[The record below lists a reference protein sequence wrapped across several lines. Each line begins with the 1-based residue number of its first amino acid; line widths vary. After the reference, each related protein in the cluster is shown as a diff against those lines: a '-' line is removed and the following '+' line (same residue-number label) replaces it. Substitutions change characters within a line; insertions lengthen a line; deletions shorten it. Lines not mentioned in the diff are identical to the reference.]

1 MSVILTSLTVSGSA
15 TILALLIGLPL
26 ASWCSKHQSESL
38 NWLKIMIRTL
48 YGLPPVV
55 AGVAVYLA
63 LSRKGPFG
71 GLELLFT
78 IEGMIIA
85 QTVLILPLIWGL
97 SWTAFDKIP
106 KEVLETHSLLGTKN
120 MMVSRLREA
129 KVGIISAILVGFG
142 RAIAEVGAVMV
153 VGGNIAGKTRVMTTS
168 IVLDTQQGDL
178 DSALMSGGLL
188 LLIALFASGLALKLE
203 VQRFGSKNY
212 SERAPIF
219 KQYNANIIVENL
231 NWKVDDKLILNDIS
245 VLSPKKC
252 NAILGAS
259 GSGKS
264 SLLRHIAGL
273 IVSDSV
279 KVKGKIMMVHQRP
292 VILHGS
298 VLQNICHAGVE
309 VEEGMWWLKQVNLE
323 TLRNKSPKTL
333 SGGEKQRLA
342 LVRALASQPD
352 ILLLDEFTASLDG
365 SNVEMM
371 ERLVQNHLDR
381 GAIIF
386 LATHNS
392 LQAKRLSKQ
401 IIILDEG
408 KVVTE
413 KDVPQSLLNGSWLG

>member
-106 KEVLETHSLLGTKN
+106 KEVLETYGLLGTKN
-120 MMVSRLREA
+120 MMLCRLQEA
-129 KVGIISAILVGFG
+129 KVGIISAVLVGFG
-142 RAIAEVGAVMV
+142 RAIAEVGAVMI

-168 IVLDTQQGDL
+168 IVLDAQQGNL

-203 VQRFGSKNY
+203 IERFGSKNY
-212 SERAPIF
+212 SEKAPIF
-219 KQYNANIIVENL
+219 KQHSANVVVDHL
-231 NWKVDDKLILNDIS
+231 NWKVDKKLILNDVS
-245 VLSPKKC
+245 VISPKKC
-252 NAILGAS
+252 SAILGAS

-264 SLLRHIAGL
+264 SLLRHIAGF
-273 IVSDSV
+273 IDSDSV
-279 KVKGKIMMVHQRP
+279 EVEGKIMMVHQRP

-309 VEEGMWWLKQVNLE
+309 SEEAMWWLKQVNLE
-323 TLRNKSPKTL
+323 TLKNKSPKTL

-371 ERLVQNHLDR
+371 ERLVDNHLDR
-381 GAIIF
+381 GAMVF

-401 IIILDEG
+401 IIILDDG

-413 KDVPQSLLNGSWLG
+413 KDVPQSLLDGAWLG

>member
-1 MSVILTSLTVSGSA
+1 MTVILTSLAVSGTA
-15 TILALLIGLPL
+15 TVLALVIGLPL

-55 AGVAVYLA
+55 VGVVVYLA

-85 QTVLILPLIWGL
+85 QTLLILPLIWGL
-97 SWTAFDKIP
+97 SWTALDKIP
-106 KEVLETHSLLGTKN
+106 KEVLETHSLLATKN
-120 MMVSRLREA
+120 MMMIRFQEA
-129 KVGIISAILVGFG
+129 RVGIISAVLVGFG
-142 RAIAEVGAVMV
+142 RAIAEVGAVMI

-168 IVLDTQQGDL
+168 IVLDTQQGNL
-178 DSALMSGGLL
+178 DSALVSGGLL

-203 VQRFGSKNY
+203 LESYPSKKY

-219 KQYNANIIVENL
+219 KQYSANVVVENL
-231 NWKVDDKLILNDIS
+231 NWKIDNKFILNNINMS
-245 VLSPKKC
+245 SPKKC
-252 NAILGAS
+252 CAILGSS

-264 SLLRHIAGL
+264 SLLRHVAGF
-273 IVSDSV
+273 INSDSV
-279 KVKGKIMMVHQRP
+279 KVEGKIMIVHQRP
-292 VILHGS
+292 VILYGS
-298 VLQNICHAGVE
+298 VLQNICHAGVD
-309 VEEGMWWLKQVNLE
+309 VEEAVWWLKQVNLE
-323 TLRNKSPKTL
+323 SLRDKSPKTL

-352 ILLLDEFTASLDG
+352 ILLLDEFTSSLDG
-365 SNVEMM
+365 VNVEMM
-371 ERLVQNHLDR
+371 EGLVRNHLDR
-381 GAIIF
+381 GAMVF

-401 IIILDEG
+401 TIILDCG
-408 KVVTE
+408 KVVSE
-413 KDVPQSLLNGSWLG
+413 DDVPQSLLNGSWLG

>member
-1 MSVILTSLTVSGSA
+1 M
-15 TILALLIGLPL
+15 LALLIGLPL
-26 ASWCSKHQSESL
+26 ASWCSKYQSNSL
-38 NWLKIMIRTL
+38 NWLKVLIRTL

-71 GLELLFT
+71 GFELLFT
-78 IEGMIIA
+78 LEGMIIA
-85 QTVLILPLIWGL
+85 QTILILPLIWGL

-106 KEVLETHSLLGTKN
+106 KEVVETHGLLGTKN
-120 MMVSRLREA
+120 MMISRLKEA
-129 KVGIISAILVGFG
+129 RAGIISAILVGFG
-142 RAIAEVGAVMV
+142 RAIAEVGAVMI

-168 IVLDTQQGDL
+168 IVLDTQQGNL

-203 VQRFGSKNY
+203 KQKFSLKNY
-212 SERAPIF
+212 SEKEPIF
-219 KQYNANIIVENL
+219 KQHSANIIVENL
-231 NWKVDDKLILNDIS
+231 DWKIDNKLILNNVS

-252 NAILGAS
+252 NAILGSS

-264 SLLRHIAGL
+264 SLLRHIAGF
-273 IVSDSV
+273 INSNSV
-279 KVKGKIMMVHQRP
+279 QVKGKIMMVHQKP
-292 VILHGS
+292 VILYGS

-309 VEEGMWWLKQVNLE
+309 AEEAMWWLKQVNLE
-323 TLRNKSPKTL
+323 ELRNNSPKTL

-365 SNVEMM
+365 YNVEMM
-371 ERLVQNHLDR
+371 EKLVQNHLDR
-381 GAIIF
+381 GAMVF

-401 IIILDEG
+401 IIILNEG
-408 KVVTE
+408 KIVTE
-413 KDVPQSLLNGSWLG
+413 NNAPQSLLNGTWLG

>member
-1 MSVILTSLTVSGSA
+1 MTVILTSLAVSGTA
-15 TILALLIGLPL
+15 TILALAIGLPL

-38 NWLKIMIRTL
+38 SWLKIMIRTL

-55 AGVAVYLA
+55 VGVAVYLA

-71 GLELLFT
+71 ELELLFT

-85 QTVLILPLIWGL
+85 QTLLILPLIWGL

-106 KEVLETHSLLGTKN
+106 KEVLETHGLLARKN
-120 MMVSRLREA
+120 MMINRLQEA
-129 KVGIISAILVGFG
+129 RVGIISAVLVGFG
-142 RAIAEVGAVMV
+142 RAIAEVGAVMI

-168 IVLDTQQGDL
+168 IVLDTQQGNL

-188 LLIALFASGLALKLE
+188 LLVALLASGLALKLE
-203 VQRFGSKNY
+203 MERFASKKH

-219 KQYNANIIVENL
+219 KQCSANVVVENL
-231 NWKVDDKLILNDIS
+231 NWKMDEKLILNNINVPS
-245 VLSPKKC
+245 SKNC
-252 NAILGAS
+252 SAILGAS

-273 IVSDSV
+273 INSDSV
-279 KVKGKIMMVHQRP
+279 KVEGKIMMVHQRP
-292 VILHGS
+292 VILYGS

-323 TLRNKSPKTL
+323 VLKDKSPKTL

-365 SNVEMM
+365 PNVEMM
-371 ERLVQNHLDR
+371 EKLVQNHLDR
-381 GAIIF
+381 GAMIF

-401 IIILDEG
+401 VIILDNG

-413 KDVPQSLLNGSWLG
+413 SDVPQSLLDGSWLG

>member
-1 MSVILTSLTVSGSA
+1 MMVILTSLAVSGTA
-15 TILALLIGLPL
+15 TILALAIGLPL

-38 NWLKIMIRTL
+38 NWLKIIIRTL

-55 AGVAVYLA
+55 VGVAVYLA

-71 GLELLFT
+71 ELELLFT

-85 QTVLILPLIWGL
+85 QTLLILPLIWGL
-97 SWTAFDKIP
+97 SWTALDKIP
-106 KEVLETHSLLGTKN
+106 KEVLETHGLLATKN
-120 MMVSRLREA
+120 MMINRLQEA
-129 KVGIISAILVGFG
+129 RVGIISAVLVGFG
-142 RAIAEVGAVMV
+142 RAIAEVGAVMI

-168 IVLDTQQGDL
+168 IVLDTQQGNL

-188 LLIALFASGLALKLE
+188 LIIALLASGLALKLE
-203 VQRFGSKNY
+203 IERFASKKY
-212 SERAPIF
+212 SERVPIF
-219 KQYNANIIVENL
+219 KQYSATVMVKNL
-231 NWKVDDKLILNDIS
+231 NWKIDNKLILNNINIP
-245 VLSPKKC
+245 SPNKC

-264 SLLRHIAGL
+264 SLLRHIAGF
-273 IVSDSV
+273 IDSNSI

-309 VEEGMWWLKQVNLE
+309 IEEAMWWLKQVNLE
-323 TLRNKSPKTL
+323 TLRDKSPKTL

-365 SNVEMM
+365 ANVEMM
-371 ERLVQNHLDR
+371 EGLVQNHLDR
-381 GAIIF
+381 GAMIF

-401 IIILDEG
+401 IIILDNG

-413 KDVPQSLLNGSWLG
+413 NEVPQSLLDGSWLG

>member
-1 MSVILTSLTVSGSA
+1 MTVILTSLAVSGTA
-15 TILALLIGLPL
+15 TILALAIGLPL

-55 AGVAVYLA
+55 VGVVVYLA

-71 GLELLFT
+71 ELELLFT

-85 QTVLILPLIWGL
+85 QTLLILPLIWGL

-106 KEVLETHSLLGTKN
+106 KEVLETHRLLATKN
-120 MMVSRLREA
+120 MMINRLQEA
-129 KVGIISAILVGFG
+129 RGGIISAVLVGFG
-142 RAIAEVGAVMV
+142 RAIAEVGAVMI

-168 IVLDTQQGDL
+168 IVLDTQQGNL

-188 LLIALFASGLALKLE
+188 LLVALFASGLALKLE
-203 VQRFGSKNY
+203 KEKFTSKKY

-219 KQYNANIIVENL
+219 KQYSANVVMENL
-231 NWKVDDKLILNDIS
+231 NWKIDNKFILNNIN
-245 VLSPKKC
+245 LPSPKEC
-252 NAILGAS
+252 SAILGAS

-264 SLLRHIAGL
+264 SLLRHLAGL
-273 IVSDSV
+273 IDSDSV
-279 KVKGKIMMVHQRP
+279 KVEGKIMMVHQRP
-292 VILHGS
+292 VILYGS

-309 VEEGMWWLKQVNLE
+309 GEEGMWWLKQVNLE
-323 TLRNKSPKTL
+323 TLKDKSPKTL

-365 SNVEMM
+365 TNVEMM

-381 GAIIF
+381 GAMIF

-401 IIILDEG
+401 IIILDNGEI
-408 KVVTE
+408 VTE
-413 KDVPQSLLNGSWLG
+413 NDVPQSLLDGSWLG

>member
-1 MSVILTSLTVSGSA
+1 MTVILTSLAVSGSA

-26 ASWCSKHQSESL
+26 ASWCSKHQSKSF

-55 AGVAVYLA
+55 VGVVVYLA

-71 GLELLFT
+71 DLELLFT

-85 QTVLILPLIWGL
+85 QMILILPLVWGL
-97 SWTAFDKIP
+97 SWSAFDKIP
-106 KEVLETHSLLGTKN
+106 KEVLETHGLLGTKN
-120 MMVSRLREA
+120 MMLSRLQEA
-129 KVGIISAILVGFG
+129 RVGIISAVLVGFG
-142 RAIAEVGAVMV
+142 RAVAEVGAVMII
-153 VGGNIAGKTRVMTTS
+153 GGNIAGKTRVMTTS
-168 IVLDTQQGDL
+168 IVLDTQQGNL
-178 DSALMSGGLL
+178 DSALISGGLL

-203 VQRFGSKNY
+203 IEKFSSKNY
-212 SERAPIF
+212 SEKAPIF
-219 KQYNANIIVENL
+219 NKYSANVVVKNL
-231 NWKVDDKLILNDIS
+231 NWEVDNKLILNKINL
-245 VLSPKKC
+245 LSLEKC
-252 NAILGAS
+252 SAVLGAS

-273 IVSDSV
+273 IDSNSI
-279 KVKGKIMMVHQRP
+279 KVEGKIMMVHQKP

-298 VLQNICHAGVE
+298 VLQNICHAGVGG
-309 VEEGMWWLKQVNLE
+309 EEAMWWLKQVNLE
-323 TLRNKSPKTL
+323 NLKNKSPKTL

-365 SNVEMM
+365 INVEMM
-371 ERLVQNHLDR
+371 ERLVQDHLNR
-381 GAIIF
+381 GAMVF

-401 IIILDEG
+401 IIILDDG